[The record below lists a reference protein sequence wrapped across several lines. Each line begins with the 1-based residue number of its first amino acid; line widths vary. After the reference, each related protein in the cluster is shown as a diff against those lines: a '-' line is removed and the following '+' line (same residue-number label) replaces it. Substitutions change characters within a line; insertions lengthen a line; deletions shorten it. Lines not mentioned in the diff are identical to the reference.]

1 MENPSHS
8 VGDPKLS
15 LHPEKALGKIGHRAR
30 SHLASITRN
39 SARYPFPTG
48 ALYSLYY
55 PLF

>member
-1 MENPSHS
+1 MENPPHS
-8 VGDPKLS
+8 VGDPKLP
-15 LHPEKALGKIGHRAR
+15 LHPEKDLGKIGHCAR
-30 SHLASITRN
+30 SHLASVTRD